1 MAKRTLDEM
10 KWHPE
15 KGLHGVEVTYLHRG
29 APGDRMIVLAEDILR
44 LEKSFFIIEGREGE
58 TYIPYH
64 RILEIRQ
71 NDKILWKYTK

>member
-1 MAKRTLDEM
+1 MARRALNEM

-15 KGLHGVEVTYLHRG
+15 KGLHGVVVTYLHRG
-29 APGDRMIVLAEDILR
+29 APDDKMIVLAEDILR
-44 LEKSFFIIEGREGE
+44 LEKSFFIIEGRGGE

-71 NDKILWKYTK
+71 DERIIWKKL